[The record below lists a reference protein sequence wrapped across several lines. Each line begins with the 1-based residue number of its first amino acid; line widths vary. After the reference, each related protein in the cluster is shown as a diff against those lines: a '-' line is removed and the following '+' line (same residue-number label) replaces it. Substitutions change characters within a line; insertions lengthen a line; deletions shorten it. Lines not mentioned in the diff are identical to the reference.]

1 MLFMRILNTLEHRIV
16 GMTEHV
22 TADSIESLKA
32 TLLNLIAGQVIRLS
46 ARDFR
51 MLSGDDITAF
61 CSEGRL
67 MMGNLAAAANCSVDT
82 STGVTVFTK
91 NPARPIAGVQSSLAG
106 GVPKELKRSA

>member
-1 MLFMRILNTLEHRIV
+1 
-16 GMTEHV
+16 MTQQV
-22 TADSIESLKA
+22 AVDSIELLKA
-32 TLLNLIAGQVIRLS
+32 TLMKLIAGQVIRLS

-67 MMGNLAAAANCSVDT
+67 MMGNLAASANCSIDT
-82 STGVTVFTK
+82 STGVAVFTK
-91 NPARPIAGVQSSLAG
+91 SPARPIAGVQSSLAG